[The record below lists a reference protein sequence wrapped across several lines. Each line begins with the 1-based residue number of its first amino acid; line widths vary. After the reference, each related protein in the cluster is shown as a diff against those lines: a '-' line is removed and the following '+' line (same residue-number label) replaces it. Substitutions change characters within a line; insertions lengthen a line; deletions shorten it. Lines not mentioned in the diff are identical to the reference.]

1 MTLSI
6 ANSNIWRSMMKKILI
21 ILSLLITTITL
32 IGCEAQ
38 NLQKQ
43 NSPETVQNYDAEV
56 FGIVEE
62 PYRDQVARSFASD
75 AQKIVLDRDLHVYR
89 YWGGGSGE
97 SGFYFAKKMYTDRDV
112 AKRMLALPERNT
124 ALNVTQYKIP
134 RGTTVIYGTTASMVG
149 EDGFGMEATG
159 GAEQYFLPNP
169 VVAEKELVGKLE
181 YTHHEQTMDELE
193 EVEAVAV
200 D

>member
-1 MTLSI
+1 
-6 ANSNIWRSMMKKILI
+6 MKKTLI
-21 ILSLLITTITL
+21 ILSLLIAVTL
-32 IGCEAQ
+32 VGCESQ
-38 NLQKQ
+38 NLENTDSAKV
-43 NSPETVQNYDAEV
+43 VQSYDEVV

-62 PYRDQVARSFASD
+62 PYRAEVARSFAPG

-134 RGTTVIYGTTASMVG
+134 RGTTVIYGTTANMSG

-169 VVAEKELVGKLE
+169 VVAEKELVGRLE
-181 YTHHEQTMDELE
+181 YTKHGQTMDELE

-200 D
+200 E